1 MKIVTTVVDGF
12 KDLMN
17 DIKKFS
23 KDFSQYLEVEN
34 KRLTNEAE
42 GYEAEIKKYQA
53 DVDKCVLWRLVLFL

>member
-17 DIKKFS
+17 DMKRFS